1 MFSIASQP
9 SRFGQLADYSLNEY
23 IDLPKLTITEY
34 DGHVQLK
41 FDVNSFESILLME
54 HILKR

>member
-41 FDVNSFESILLME
+41 FAWERTILA
-54 HILKR
+54 LKQ